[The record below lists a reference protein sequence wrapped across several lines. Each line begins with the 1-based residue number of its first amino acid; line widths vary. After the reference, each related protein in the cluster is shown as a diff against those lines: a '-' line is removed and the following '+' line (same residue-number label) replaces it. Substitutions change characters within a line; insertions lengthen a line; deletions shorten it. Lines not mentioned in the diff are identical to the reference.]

1 MQNQAFEN
9 MEKAGEVGLETAKRL
24 GGWNS
29 RLWDRLTEHQL
40 AGVALWMDAGIK
52 QLRLLGESHSPY
64 DLYAGQT
71 QLAQEYAERV
81 SEYLRQTLTMMAEVQ
96 NGLGGVFRPE
106 VKELGVAPPRPQAS
120 EAAAPPG
127 PDKPRI
133 ADRPQHPQ

>member
-9 MEKAGEVGLETAKRL
+9 IGKVGELGLETAKRL

-29 RLWDRLTEHQL
+29 CLWDRLTEHQL

-71 QLAQEYAERV
+71 QLAQEYAERL
-81 SEYLRQTLTMMAEVQ
+81 SEYLRQTLAVMTEVQ

-106 VKELGVAPPRPQAS
+106 VKELGATPPRPQS
-120 EAAAPPG
+120 LDKAAPPG